1 MNKMLEDRLG
11 KLLMLLIF
19 GYLLFEQ
26 VNHLVTVYVHR
37 DVLAF
42 WQLLFV
48 SKISGLIFL
57 LLIVYYT
64 ATRLPPR
71 NSANGVIPRMTA
83 IAGTFVMMSLLVLPS
98 ADIGYEMRLLSTILM
113 IVGTILSV
121 YCIWH
126 LGRSFS
132 IMATARKL
140 VTEGPYGIVRHP
152 LYAAE
157 LVTIVGVVIGN
168 WSVSAVAVGAIWL
181 GLQILRARNE
191 EAVLREA
198 FPEYAEYAARV
209 PMMVPGLVIPSASR
223 T

>member
-1 MNKMLEDRLG
+1 MNKMLEDRIG

-19 GYLLFEQ
+19 GFLLFRHMQ
-26 VNHLVTVYVHR
+26 QLVAVIMHR

-42 WQLLFV
+42 WQLLLI
-48 SKISGLIFL
+48 SKVSGLIFL

-71 NSANGVIPRMTA
+71 NSATGVGPRLTA
-83 IAGTFVMMSLLVLPS
+83 ICGTFVMMSVLILPA
-98 ADIGYEMRLLSTILM
+98 ADIGYELRLISTGLIIL
-113 IVGTILSV
+113 GTILSV

-132 IMATARKL
+132 IMATARNL
-140 VTEGPYGIVRHP
+140 VTEGPYSLVRHP

-168 WSVSAVAVGAIWL
+168 WSVSALAVGAIWL
-181 GLQILRARNE
+181 GLQIRRAHNE

-198 FPEYAEYAARV
+198 FPEYTDYAARV
-209 PMMVPGLVIPSASR
+209 PMMVPGLVLPTARR